1 MISTGIHRF
10 VFNKLARSMVF
21 IGKEHL
27 FCTMLQFENQR

>member
-27 FCTMLQFENQR
+27 FLHHVTV